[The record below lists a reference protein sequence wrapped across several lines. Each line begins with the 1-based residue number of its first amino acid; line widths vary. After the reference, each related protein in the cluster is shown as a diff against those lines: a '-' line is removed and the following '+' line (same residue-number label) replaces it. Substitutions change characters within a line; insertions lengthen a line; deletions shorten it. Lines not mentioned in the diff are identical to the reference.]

1 MRRRD
6 WTIIVMAFAIPMWVV
21 CFLLPVSSFTLY
33 CTPAC
38 DAVAGVTNCK
48 NNGGSG
54 ECESTT
60 SGCIH
65 KQPAPPLWTQS
76 CCCDG
81 RRPRAM
87 HMPF

>member
-6 WTIIVMAFAIPMWVV
+6 WMIVAMAFAIPMWVV

-65 KQPAPPLWTQS
+65 KQPAPLWTQS